1 MQIIWQQPAEIFS
14 RPFKTQLIFVSKL
27 SFDIER
33 SFYFQEKK
41 NRKEIL
47 YGGCFLTQKKS
58 LSIEKDK
65 QF

>member
-41 NRKEIL
+41 TGRRF
-47 YGGCFLTQKKS
+47 YMVGAF
-58 LSIEKDK
+58 
-65 QF
+65 